1 MIKIIHILF
10 IFTSFA
16 SFVGR
21 FGLSQINPKIL
32 NNKIL
37 KIAPHVIDTIL
48 LLSGIA
54 LVAQGEW
61 LEREYYWIESKFIL
75 LICYII
81 FGIVAMRLS
90 GFIRWLAFLCAI
102 TCYSFIFNIAITKN
116 SFIF

>member
-16 SFVGR
+16 SFVIR
-21 FGLSQINPKIL
+21 FGLSQLNPKIL

-37 KIAPHVIDTIL
+37 KIAPHIIDTIL

-61 LEREYYWIESKFIL
+61 LEREYAWVESKIIL

-90 GFIRWLAFLCAI
+90 GFIRWLAFSCAI
-102 TCYSFIFNIAITKN
+102 TSYCFIFNIAITKN